1 MASLDGYLT
10 LDRSLIV
17 AKKPIPK
24 KNIPAQAMS
33 VASVPSTRAATVE
46 FPFAIIKH
54 AENNSLLYPLDA
66 AQGTTATL
74 TLPAGSTQVVVHFA
88 IKGPTCVTF
97 APITVASGDVADIPW
112 EWISTCIGHTVLIW
126 YEAVVGGTRKESLV
140 LELEIQDVREEHL
153 RESMPEFAHAELESG
168 TRWLNMFKFT
178 GDETIRVKAWPMIRA
193 GSRLFVVVAGNEH
206 NVPPLFKWVAFDHV
220 VTEEEAHEGF
230 VFEFGLLR
238 AWLGRL
244 DDYSSCTCHLGVIW
258 DGCDPEAP
266 VSNVNPLP
274 LNAQDFHQRS
284 TVLLRVDP
292 ARELNPARLQEAV
305 QVSPGN
311 WQVNP
316 VNTTQGG
323 HAIVAYSGMTTGDH
337 VCVKASGPNYGP
349 VSLGCQDVTS
359 GDVSLSFDVAPEIF
373 AALFCQQLTL
383 IYSVQSDNGL
393 PQNSPECV
401 IQVLAPQ
408 LTGQCIEEATGKI
421 LALTSFEGDATLL
434 VPAWDYAA
442 VGQCV
447 WAWITGMQEDGT
459 PYHLSLLLGEPLTA
473 GWLTNG
479 VDAPIPRAELQ
490 KLEDCSELKLH
501 AAVSFDGKCD
511 LAKAI
516 AFQVEPFNIEQEP
529 LELDAPTVCEAVGNQ
544 LTIHNGRDGVTVR
557 VAYPRISKKHQI
569 QLNWKRLDG
578 TYVPL
583 DPKAGDSAQGY
594 VEFDIDRVE
603 VIHGS
608 GQTITINY
616 TVTNACKR
624 QTSDDLDLEIS
635 VPVRL
640 PTPVVPQAT
649 PPADPKGILDLRS
662 FGGDAHVEVPQWWFM
677 LVGQRGWLTCA
688 GVQEDGT
695 ERVIKVM
702 DAEVIT
708 AEDLTDGLS
717 RVLLREALVNYKNE
731 TELTFKF
738 RMTVDGSTHVTRAI
752 VFPSLTLTFRKHLI
766 DETDFDPAGKG
777 WNGWER
783 GLGAADSRD
792 LERRNDLWSAG
803 WDGYWLRDYS
813 YTNTSDPVTQSE
825 KLFKVFTNLEP
836 GRSYQFLAL
845 VCDSSGRGVKP
856 EVALAVNRSTLTDV
870 IKPTVAWQLLGGVF
884 KATSRTT
891 RLSVD
896 NRRMGADF
904 GNDFGVTWL
913 RLYEV

>member
-24 KNIPAQAMS
+24 KNTPAQAMS

-88 IKGPTCVTF
+88 IKGSTCVTF

-112 EWISTCIGHTVLIW
+112 QWISTCIGHTVLIW
-126 YEAVVGGTRKESLV
+126 YEAVVGGTRKESLA

-274 LNAQDFHQRS
+274 VNAQDFHQRS

-292 ARELNPARLQEAV
+292 GRDLNPPRLREAV

-316 VNTTQGG
+316 ANTTQGG
-323 HAIVAYSGMTTGDH
+323 HALVAYPGMTEGDH
-337 VCVKASGPNYGP
+337 VCVQASGPNYGP
-349 VSLGCQDVTS
+349 VPLGCQDVKP
-359 GDVSLSFDVAPEIF
+359 GDVSLSFDVGPETF
-373 AALFCQQLTL
+373 AALFCQKLTL
-383 IYSVQSDNGL
+383 IYSVQPDNGL
-393 PQNSPECV
+393 PQNSSECV

-408 LTGQCIEEATGKI
+408 LTGQWIEEATGRT
-421 LALTSFEGDATLL
+421 LALTSFEVDATLL

-447 WAWITGMQEDGT
+447 WAWITGKQEDGSD
-459 PYHLSLLLGEPLTA
+459 YRFSILLGAPLTTD
-473 GWLTNG
+473 WLNNG
-479 VDAPIPRAELQ
+479 LDAPIPRAALQ
-490 KLEDCSELKLH
+490 KLQDCSEFELH
-501 AAVSFDGKCD
+501 VAVSFDGKCD
-511 LAKAI
+511 LATAI
-516 AFQVEPFNIEQEP
+516 AFQVEPFNIEQEA
-529 LELDAPTVCEAVGNQ
+529 LDLNAPNVCEALGNQ

-557 VAYPRISKKHQI
+557 VAFPGISKKHQI

-583 DPKAGDSAQGY
+583 DPKTGDSAQGY

-616 TVTNACKR
+616 TVSNACKR

-640 PTPVVPQAT
+640 KTPVVPQAT
-649 PPADPKGILDLRS
+649 PPAVQNGILDLRCFS
-662 FGGDAHVEVPQWWFM
+662 GDADITVEPWWFI
-677 LVGQRGWLTCA
+677 LVGQIGWLECSGKLWNGSIHTFK
-688 GVQEDGT
+688 
-695 ERVIKVM
+695 IM
-702 DAEVIT
+702 DAELIT
-708 AEDLTDGLS
+708 TADVTNGLS
-717 RVLLREALVNYKNE
+717 RVLKRLELEKYE
-731 TELTFKF
+731 TGTELTF
-738 RMTVDGSTHVTRAI
+738 
-752 VFPSLTLTFRKHLI
+752 TFRLTAVGSANVGKAILFPQLKLI
-766 DETDFDPAGKG
+766 FRKRLLDETPFDPAGRD
-777 WNGWER
+777 WNGWQK
-783 GLGAADSRD
+783 GAGATHPDDLRRD
-792 LERRNDLWSAG
+792 YGAYPWGN
-803 WDGYWLRDYS
+803 GYWLTNWG
-813 YTNTSDPVTQSE
+813 YTNTTDPDTQSE
-825 KLFKVFTNLEP
+825 ILFRVFNDLEAGLLYTFHAWVRDDNGVPNPPLLVLRANGVDITPVITPDTNWYLLE
-836 GRSYQFLAL
+836 GTFMA
-845 VCDSSGRGVKP
+845 SS
-856 EVALAVNRSTLTDV
+856 T
-870 IKPTVAWQLLGGVF
+870 TV
-884 KATSRTT
+884 
-891 RLSVD
+891 RLSF
-896 NRRMGADF
+896 NNLRMGISP
-904 GNDFGVTWL
+904 GNDLRVTWF
-913 RLYEV
+913 RVYEV

>member
-1 MASLDGYLT
+1 M
-10 LDRSLIV
+10 

-24 KNIPAQAMS
+24 KNTPAQAMS

-178 GDETIRVKAWPMIRA
+178 GDETIRVKAWPMIRP

-220 VTEEEAHEGF
+220 VTEEEAHAEF

-238 AWLGRL
+238 DWLGRL

-292 ARELNPARLQEAV
+292 GRDLNPPRLREAV

-316 VNTTQGG
+316 ANTTQGG
-323 HAIVAYSGMTTGDH
+323 HAIVAYPGMTEGDH
-337 VCVKASGPNYGP
+337 VCVQASGPNYGP
-349 VSLGCQDVTS
+349 VPLGCQDVKP
-359 GDVSLSFDVAPEIF
+359 GDVSLSFDVGPETF
-373 AALFCQQLTL
+373 AALFCQKLTL
-383 IYSVQSDNGL
+383 IYSVQPDNGL

-408 LTGQCIEEATGKI
+408 LTGQCIDEATGKT

-434 VPAWDYAA
+434 VRAWDYAA
-442 VGQCV
+442 VGQCI
-447 WAWITGMQEDGT
+447 WAWITGMQEDGS
-459 PYHLSLLLGEPLTA
+459 PFHLSLLLGEPLTA
-473 GWLTNG
+473 DWLTNG

-490 KLEDCSELKLH
+490 KLEDCSEFELH

-511 LAKAI
+511 LATAI

-529 LELDAPTVCEAVGNQ
+529 LELDAPTVCQAVGNQ

-557 VAYPRISKKHQI
+557 VAFPGISKKHQI

-640 PTPVVPQAT
+640 KTPVVLQAT
-649 PPADPKGILDLRS
+649 PPAVPNGILDLRCFS
-662 FGGDAHVEVPQWWFM
+662 GDADITLERWWFI
-677 LVGQRGWLTCA
+677 LEGQIGWLECT
-688 GVQEDGT
+688 GTKEDGT
-695 ERVIKVM
+695 LYTIKVM
-702 DAEVIT
+702 TQEPIGRD
-708 AEDLTDGLS
+708 DLNGLS
-717 RVLLREALVNYKNE
+717 RILPRAELEKLRDK
-731 TELTFKF
+731 TELTVIFK
-738 RMTVDGSTHVTRAI
+738 MTTNGSTQQADAI
-752 VFPSLTLTFRKHLI
+752 EFPQLKLGFRKAYRDLTKFDDHTFGKWEKGSGVGDPRDLTIESIDGPDGRPGYSVRDFTYTSNTVGPILQRLFNDLESGRTYRFSVQVRQYGHNPPAPQLSLSKDGVRQTDILTL
-766 DETDFDPAGKG
+766 
-777 WNGWER
+777 
-783 GLGAADSRD
+783 SD
-792 LERRNDLWSAG
+792 LAWH
-803 WDGYWLRDYS
+803 
-813 YTNTSDPVTQSE
+813 
-825 KLFKVFTNLEP
+825 KLEFT
-836 GRSYQFLAL
+836 FLA
-845 VCDSSGRGVKP
+845 DG
-856 EVALAVNRSTLTDV
+856 
-870 IKPTVAWQLLGGVF
+870 GGVQLDIYSHR
-884 KATSRTT
+884 ASG
-891 RLSVD
+891 
-896 NRRMGADF
+896 M
-904 GNDFGVTWL
+904 GNDWYMDDFLVEEL
-913 RLYEV
+913 S